1 MQKERNFPGQCAGQ
15 TRAHES
21 LIRRARKAR
30 NGPDPD
36 TQASFG
42 IFPDLTR
49 PGWHKLLPDPDD
61 ILTLSMMLTAIL
73 SGCGFPRV
81 TAMPFT
87 HMDCGLL
94 TRALRGPGGSGTPLH
109 HGPARAR

>member
-1 MQKERNFPGQCAGQ
+1 MQKERNSPGQCAGQ

-61 ILTLSMMLTAIL
+61 IRTLSMMLTAIDTV
-73 SGCGFPRV
+73 RV
-81 TAMPFT
+81 RIPAGNRNAV
-87 HMDCGLL
+87 H
-94 TRALRGPGGSGTPLH
+94 S
-109 HGPARAR
+109 HG